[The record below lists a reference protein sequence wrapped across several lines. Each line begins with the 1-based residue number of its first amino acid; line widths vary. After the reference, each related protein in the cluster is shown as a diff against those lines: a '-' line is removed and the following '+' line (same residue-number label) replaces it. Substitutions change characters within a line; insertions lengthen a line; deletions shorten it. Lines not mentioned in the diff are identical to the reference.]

1 MAIPNI
7 PTDQLRKALSSLE
20 QASYNH
26 DQWAEAIHGT
36 LVCRLAPDKRDLAGD
51 ADHRCRFGQ
60 WYYEVARDFLGQ
72 HPGFEAI
79 GIEHARMHQFATTLL
94 RSAVSDE
101 KVEIEHYEHFVT
113 ARKRLIL
120 ETTAL
125 QRELGEALNNLDPL
139 TGTTSRVGM
148 LIMLREQQEL
158 VKRGAHSCIV
168 AMMDLDHFKKTN
180 EKYGHIV
187 GDKVLIDVSHCMMT
201 QLRPYD
207 RVFRYGG
214 EEFMIFLPNT
224 DLQAGHTIISKVR
237 EAIGSLPHE
246 ANGNVISH
254 VTASF
259 GLTLL
264 APDIPVEQSV
274 DRADK
279 ALFVAKEGRNRVVTW
294 DSSMEVLWTGHSPPV
309 GVEGQRLR

>member
-1 MAIPNI
+1 
-7 PTDQLRKALSSLE
+7 
-20 QASYNH
+20 
-26 DQWAEAIHGT
+26 
-36 LVCRLAPDKRDLAGD
+36 
-51 ADHRCRFGQ
+51 
-60 WYYEVARDFLGQ
+60 
-72 HPGFEAI
+72 
-79 GIEHARMHQFATTLL
+79 
-94 RSAVSDE
+94 
-101 KVEIEHYEHFVT
+101 
-113 ARKRLIL
+113 
-120 ETTAL
+120 
-125 QRELGEALNNLDPL
+125 
-139 TGTTSRVGM
+139 
-148 LIMLREQQEL
+148 
-158 VKRGAHSCIV
+158 
-168 AMMDLDHFKKTN
+168 
-180 EKYGHIV
+180 
-187 GDKVLIDVSHCMMT
+187 
-201 QLRPYD
+201 
-207 RVFRYGG
+207 
-214 EEFMIFLPNT
+214 MIFLPNT